1 MAEEKL
7 RVRDL
12 LPALG
17 FSGFAAVLG
26 FVGYMRAP
34 EHGEMAVVFPPW
46 ADSNIVVQTIVR
58 SGAQFISPAKMPNV
72 FVIRL
77 QSDEVKT
84 RLQQSG
90 ALFFAAAT
98 GICGPVSQAI
108 LIKE

>member
-1 MAEEKL
+1 MAKEKL

-12 LPALG
+12 LPAIG
-17 FSGFAAVLG
+17 FSGFAVVLG

-34 EHGEMAVVFPPW
+34 EIGEMAVVFPPW
-46 ADSNIVVQTIVR
+46 VDSNIVVQSIVR

-77 QSDEVKT
+77 QSDEVKS
-84 RLQQSG
+84 RLRQSG
-90 ALFFAAAT
+90 AVFFAAAS

-108 LIKE
+108 LIRE